1 MHILIGAITSV
12 LLALL
17 VGASLLG
24 LVGFALFGALAGLL
38 GAQRVGAVEMF
49 YWIMVLIQIV
59 LLALMW
65 FGGSIP
71 VFLVV
76 LPVVLMISR
85 LAAIWGTALA
95 ARFQT

>member
-1 MHILIGAITSV
+1 MHILIGAIMGV
-12 LLALL
+12 FIALL

-38 GAQRVGAVEMF
+38 GAQRIGAVELF
-49 YWIMVLIQIV
+49 YWIMVLVQII

-65 FGGSIP
+65 FGVSIP

-85 LAAIWGTALA
+85 LVAIWGTALV
-95 ARFQT
+95 ARFQA